1 MGSTV
6 DVENATCS
14 NSIGSV
20 KLAAYWQDLDFD
32 PDNNAFYY
40 VRVIEVPKPRWTT
53 IDAAGVV
60 TLTVVW
66 LCMSGIGRR

>member
-1 MGSTV
+1 M
-6 DVENATCS
+6 
-14 NSIGSV
+14 